1 MKISNHQHSLMEIEK
16 AFNTAK
22 TLDEKALA
30 IHNLNT
36 TFATAFRQND
46 NTFIEPLLTILKRI
60 SSVYVLEENIFK
72 NQGNYAEYSKLFQF
86 TISYWNDI
94 SNWLVV
100 KDTYKYPTFRMN
112 IESIRY
118 YEDNVLIYNDSI
130 QKYRQ
135 YISHLMK
142 HDKKIINEFEN
153 NPITQRYLAEAKAK
167 QQELVQQAIL
177 QTSFKN

>member
-1 MKISNHQHSLMEIEK
+1 MEISNHQHNLIEIER
-16 AFNTAK
+16 AFNVAK

-46 NTFIEPLLTILKRI
+46 STFIEPLVQILKRI
-60 SSVYVLEENIFK
+60 SSIYVLEENLFRNI
-72 NQGNYAEYSKLFQF
+72 GLYEEYSKLFQF

-94 SNWLVV
+94 ANWIVV

-118 YEDNVLIYNDSI
+118 YEKTVLVYNDLI
-130 QKYRQ
+130 LKYRA
-135 YISHLMK
+135 YLEHLLK

-153 NPITQRYLAEAKAK
+153 NPITQKYLSEARAK
-167 QQELVQQAIL
+167 KQELVKQAIL
-177 QTSFKN
+177 QNSFKN